1 MHNATRTHTHTH
13 SHKGHYFTTVL
24 QHKQRVEFSWWR
36 QEVAVNSCWQ
46 FWSLLNI
53 NTSHAF
59 NSVLLER
66 ASPKKKWKSCILHFG
81 NVILFHFRS
90 NDDDCWSHPEWG
102 KARNGRVIKKKILL
116 LFCFSLNSIFTWL
129 SGYEPLHSCYSPNK
143 QTKAGQRPLTCPVI
157 IHWVT
162 QYGVYN

>member
-1 MHNATRTHTHTH
+1 MTQWCPSCSKKKKEAKERFKTKRERRGPINWEWDKSSVGGEGMTHNCACIMLQGHTHMHTHTH

-53 NTSHAF
+53 NTSHTF

-90 NDDDCWSHPEWG
+90 NDDDC
-102 KARNGRVIKKKILL
+102 
-116 LFCFSLNSIFTWL
+116 
-129 SGYEPLHSCYSPNK
+129 
-143 QTKAGQRPLTCPVI
+143 
-157 IHWVT
+157 
-162 QYGVYN
+162 